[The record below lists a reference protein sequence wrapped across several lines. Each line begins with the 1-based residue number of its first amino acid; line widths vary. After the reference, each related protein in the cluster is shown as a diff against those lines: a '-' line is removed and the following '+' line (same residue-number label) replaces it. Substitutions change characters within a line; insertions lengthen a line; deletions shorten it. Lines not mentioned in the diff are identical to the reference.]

1 MRCRRWHIAFRS
13 RNIIRHRLARNS
25 ESKWN
30 KNGTKNSLDPAPFY
44 WHQVTVNLQA
54 TQKVVVDAARA
65 AGALMRK
72 NLNAEK
78 KANEITLHDIK
89 LELDV
94 RCQKLIET
102 KLHRAFPHVALLGE
116 EGESGAADAEFR
128 WVVDPIDGT
137 VNFAHRIPHA
147 SVSIA
152 LQKRVEG
159 RGSKPAASK
168 RPAPKHATLD
178 SQHDTLLGVVY
189 DPFQDEMWTAI
200 RGGPARLNGRVIHVS
215 HSRKLNECIASI
227 GFAKNRTNLE
237 RALPYFLWLSRRVRK
252 IRMFGSAALALTYVA
267 TGRLD
272 IYIERG
278 ISLWDIAAGGL
289 IVQCAGGRFWYEPTA
304 GRYKYRMISSNGLV
318 HDKLPLPK

>member
-1 MRCRRWHIAFRS
+1 
-13 RNIIRHRLARNS
+13 
-25 ESKWN
+25 
-30 KNGTKNSLDPAPFY
+30 
-44 WHQVTVNLQA
+44 
-54 TQKVVVDAARA
+54 
-65 AGALMRK
+65 MRK
-72 NLNAEK
+72 NLDAEK

-102 KLHRAFPHVALLGE
+102 KLHRAFPQVALLGE
-116 EGESGAADAEFR
+116 EGEAGPADAEFR

-137 VNFAHRIPHA
+137 VNFAHGIPHA

-152 LQKRVEG
+152 LQKRVEVQ
-159 RGSKPAASK
+159 RSKPEPSK
-168 RPAPKHATLD
+168 RPPLKKPATRSAQHA
-178 SQHDTLLGVVY
+178 TLLGVVY

-200 RGGPARLNGRVIHVS
+200 RGGPARLNGRIIRVS
-215 HSRKLNECIASI
+215 RSRELKECIASI

-237 RALPYFLWLSRRVRK
+237 RALPYFLWLARRVRK

-272 IYIERG
+272 VYIERG

-289 IVQCAGGRFWYEPTA
+289 ILECAGGRFWYEPTA
-304 GRYKYRMISSNGLV
+304 GYHKYRMISSNGLV
-318 HDKLPLPK
+318 HHKLPVPK